1 MNLVGFCHGDPFG
14 AHSWSG
20 SNRGI
25 FSALREL
32 GVLCGAYDVE
42 VWGLQRYFA
51 AAREYAPDKRAWRHN
66 FLKSPHLFSLRTQAA
81 TRHLQQAP
89 APDAVLQI
97 GAMFDATSAHPA
109 LPRFCYL
116 DSSCALSEKGGQAS
130 FSYHASDDY
139 KRRAHERERRVYHG
153 SRGIFVF
160 SNYVRD
166 SLIADFGV
174 PAERIHTVYAGV
186 DLALPPATA
195 AAKKEPVV
203 LFIGRDFERQGGQ
216 LLLRAFAQVR
226 RRVPAAKLV
235 IAGSAPSVDQPGVE
249 VIGFIDK
256 HSADG
261 EARLIDLYRRASVF
275 TMPSHFEP
283 FGIVYAE
290 AMHFGVPCVG
300 VNHCAMPEIISHGV
314 TGLLVPPDN
323 AHALEQALIYVLRNH
338 ADATLMGE
346 AAMTKARRLFRWEV
360 VAGKV
365 AATIERS
372 CAVDGTDRTV
382 ASKTERHAP
391 RAATT
396 SQTARSP

>member
-25 FSALREL
+25 FSALHEL
-32 GVLCGAYDVE
+32 GVLRGAYDVE
-42 VWGLQRYFA
+42 IHGLQRYLA
-51 AAREYAPDKRAWRHN
+51 AAREYTPDKRTWRHN
-66 FLKSPHLFSLRTQAA
+66 FLKSPYLFSLRTQAA
-81 TRHLQQAP
+81 TRRLQQAP
-89 APDAVLQI
+89 LPDAVLQI
-97 GAMFDATSAHPA
+97 GAMFDATAVHPA

-116 DSSCALSEKGGQAS
+116 DSNCALSEKGGHES
-130 FSYHASDDY
+130 FSHYANDDHKRHA
-139 KRRAHERERRVYHG
+139 RERERRVYHT
-153 SRGIFVF
+153 SHGIFVF
-160 SNYVRD
+160 SDYVRD

-174 PAERIHTVYAGV
+174 PAERIHTIYAGV
-186 DLALPPATA
+186 NLAPPAA
-195 AAKKEPVV
+195 AAATNKDPVV
-203 LFIGRDFERQGGQ
+203 LFIGRDFERKGGP

-226 RRVPAAKLV
+226 RRVPTAKLI
-235 IAGSAPSVDQPGVE
+235 IAGSAVRVDEPGVE
-249 VIGFIDK
+249 VVGFIDK
-256 HSADG
+256 HSPDG

-323 AHALEQALIYVLRNH
+323 DHALAQALIYVLRNP

-346 AAMTKARRLFRWEV
+346 AAIRKARRLFRWEV
-360 VAGKV
+360 VAGKMAAIIERNCAV
-365 AATIERS
+365 APLEASRAEAARLRATI
-372 CAVDGTDRTV
+372 V
-382 ASKTERHAP
+382 P
-391 RAATT
+391 TT
-396 SQTARSP
+396 TRSP